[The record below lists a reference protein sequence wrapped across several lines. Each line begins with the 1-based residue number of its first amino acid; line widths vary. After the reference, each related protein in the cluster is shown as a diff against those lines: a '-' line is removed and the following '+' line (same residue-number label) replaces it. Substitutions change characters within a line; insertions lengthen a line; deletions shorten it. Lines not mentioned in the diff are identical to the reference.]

1 MASDLVASPSKRSR
15 RRPRP
20 TRCMLHIAQSAKNL
34 ALIHMSLDK
43 RAEKIKQVESD
54 QRTAAQRQRDRET
67 LLRGE
72 IDALLPSADVTLHA
86 ERTLL
91 ESHTVGRRSL
101 AAEGRCSQRFG
112 SAAGSGQRAYS
123 SDRRER
129 VDEHVVPRSR
139 APHELVTCRARSQQH
154 PRQGSSSSSLGGLVL
169 VDSVLAVHVRMCF
182 FYSTRFESLA
192 RSESHNTAT
201 DPTHTRTHGSWEHS
215 HQLVSLRP
223 ISLSHDDHPA
233 RCTHA
238 QPRSGLGPPCLY
250 PRVARTAYISKD
262 PLITAVS
269 ARRCYRC
276 QSSYT
281 DYPAPPSPYS
291 PSCRPS

>member
-1 MASDLVASPSKRSR
+1 MQQLEDQAGGERSTHGGAEATRSR
-15 RRPRP
+15 NLAARRNRRAAAFGRRDAPRRAHLARVAHRRP
-20 TRCMLHIAQSAKNL
+20 
-34 ALIHMSLDK
+34 
-43 RAEKIKQVESD
+43 
-54 QRTAAQRQRDRET
+54 
-67 LLRGE
+67 
-72 IDALLPSADVTLHA
+72 
-86 ERTLL
+86 
-91 ESHTVGRRSL
+91 RRSL

-201 DPTHTRTHGSWEHS
+201 DPTHTHMAHGSIVINS
-215 HQLVSLRP
+215 SPCVQ
-223 ISLSHDDHPA
+223 SLSL
-233 RCTHA
+233 
-238 QPRSGLGPPCLY
+238 S
-250 PRVARTAYISKD
+250 
-262 PLITAVS
+262 
-269 ARRCYRC
+269 
-276 QSSYT
+276 
-281 DYPAPPSPYS
+281 
-291 PSCRPS
+291 